1 MAEELANM
9 ARKHGN
15 SHAGSTNTL
24 LMKELL
30 KDNDAFRE
38 SVDAFYSHDFSH
50 FGFVKDPAIIDR
62 LR

>member
-1 MAEELANM
+1 
-9 ARKHGN
+9 
-15 SHAGSTNTL
+15 
-24 LMKELL
+24 MKQLL

-50 FGFVKDPAIIDR
+50 FGFVKDTAIIDR